1 MKKINLI
8 ILFLMLVILSVRAQ
22 GWAAGERG
30 VMLQGFYWDSFD
42 ATKWTRLQAQA
53 DELADYFSLVW
64 IPQSGNCGGLSMGY
78 DPLHW
83 FDDYNSSFGTKE
95 ELLNLISAFRQKG
108 IGTIADVVINHRKT
122 LSHWLDFPAE
132 EYKGRTYQL
141 FSDDVCL
148 NDDNG
153 ATRQWASAN
162 GWPLSANNDTGDD
175 WNGMRDLDHRST
187 NVQANVKAYLSMLLD
202 DMGYAGFRYDM
213 TKGYAGEFTGLYN
226 AAVRPAY
233 SVGEYWDGD
242 AAKVKAWIDATKV
255 DGVVQSAA
263 FDFPFRYTVRDA
275 INSGNW
281 SRLAA
286 GGLAADKA
294 YQRYAVTFIEN
305 HDTEMRSASQVQ
317 DPIRKDTLAAN
328 AYMLAMPGTP
338 CVFLKHWMDNKRDIK
353 TMINVRHLA
362 GITNTSAVNTAYAAA
377 SGYLAVRTEG
387 EKALLLAVVG
397 TDAASYAPDSEWK
410 AVAAGHHYRYYLNRS
425 ADCAW
430 VDLPSGTYD
439 SPPTAIVT
447 AVTGDPSAQIV
458 YTIDGPD
465 PDASSAVASDGD
477 RFDFPVGTTTFKAA
491 LLKDGVVGDV
501 VTRVYEVRDFQPHDI
516 DIYVNTDAVAW
527 NDVNFWSW
535 GGDGGH
541 APANS
546 SWPGD
551 KVTTTTVI
559 GGRNW
564 YRKTCR
570 MESSDDFVNFVF
582 STAGGSPQTVDVEH
596 VSRTSFFEVSA
607 ATDAVQTGKHLVN
620 EVTGTTGIGTPATDL
635 RRADTSV
642 HTLDGRLAAPSN
654 DGKLPRG
661 IYISQGKKV
670 VVE

>member
-22 GWAAGERG
+22 GWTAGERG

-226 AAVRPAY
+226 AAVRPAC

-242 AAKVKAWIDATKV
+242 AAKVKALIYSTKV
-255 DGVVQSAA
+255 D
-263 FDFPFRYTVRDA
+263 
-275 INSGNW
+275 
-281 SRLAA
+281 
-286 GGLAADKA
+286 
-294 YQRYAVTFIEN
+294 E
-305 HDTEMRSASQVQ
+305 
-317 DPIRKDTLAAN
+317 
-328 AYMLAMPGTP
+328 
-338 CVFLKHWMDNKRDIK
+338 
-353 TMINVRHLA
+353 
-362 GITNTSAVNTAYAAA
+362 
-377 SGYLAVRTEG
+377 
-387 EKALLLAVVG
+387 
-397 TDAASYAPDSEWK
+397 
-410 AVAAGHHYRYYLNRS
+410 
-425 ADCAW
+425 
-430 VDLPSGTYD
+430 
-439 SPPTAIVT
+439 
-447 AVTGDPSAQIV
+447 
-458 YTIDGPD
+458 
-465 PDASSAVASDGD
+465 
-477 RFDFPVGTTTFKAA
+477 
-491 LLKDGVVGDV
+491 
-501 VTRVYEVRDFQPHDI
+501 
-516 DIYVNTDAVAW
+516 
-527 NDVNFWSW
+527 
-535 GGDGGH
+535 
-541 APANS
+541 
-546 SWPGD
+546 
-551 KVTTTTVI
+551 I
-559 GGRNW
+559 GR
-564 YRKTCR
+564 
-570 MESSDDFVNFVF
+570 
-582 STAGGSPQTVDVEH
+582 AH
-596 VSRTSFFEVSA
+596 V
-607 ATDAVQTGKHLVN
+607 
-620 EVTGTTGIGTPATDL
+620 
-635 RRADTSV
+635 
-642 HTLDGRLAAPSN
+642 
-654 DGKLPRG
+654 
-661 IYISQGKKV
+661 
-670 VVE
+670 